1 MAEISYANKD
11 HVVYEFAVRWWYALP
26 EPWPPVD
33 YDYEPRLKEAGL
45 RRVEAGQRFKAEPEL
60 DDQGLRKVYEIYN
73 YAGKFKDSKGVTYN
87 LRP

>member
-1 MAEISYANKD
+1 M
-11 HVVYEFAVRWWYALP
+11 P

-45 RRVEAGQRFKAEPEL
+45 RRVEAGQRFKAEPEV
-60 DDQGLRKVYEIYN
+60 DDQGFRKVYEIDN

>member
-1 MAEISYANKD
+1 M
-11 HVVYEFAVRWWYALP
+11 P

-33 YDYEPRLKEAGL
+33 YDYEPKLKEAGL
-45 RRVEAGQRFKAEPEL
+45 RRVEAGQRFKAEPEV
-60 DDQGLRKVYEIYN
+60 DDQGLRKVYEIDN

>member
-1 MAEISYANKD
+1 M
-11 HVVYEFAVRWWYALP
+11 P

-45 RRVEAGQRFKAEPEL
+45 RRVEAGQRFKAEPEV